1 MRDVLNNILTVE
13 PTPPSQA
20 VDAEVAMKAKES
32 RRKLG
37 PARPQP
43 AAVNEAIE
51 RVVLKALAK
60 QQEQRY
66 SSAGELAKDVANYLA
81 GLPTVAGGARARQG
95 SDAALVAWVAAG
107 AVAVIAIVA
116 GMIVYRANKT
126 HVPSGAAAP
135 MAVQLGAAK
144 LPATEAA
151 ALPATN
157 ASPPAD
163 AIAENAQDA
172 PPATQMAASAAAAVM
187 PDDAEPFEGH
197 HYKFVPG
204 SIDWNGAAAKCRE
217 LGGHLAWPVTI
228 DQRGFLQQL
237 KGPYATAWIGG
248 RKSAGENWIWSNGV
262 AIDPGLVPPQASID
276 GFNWLFM
283 MRNGKLSARP
293 ESGNLQGA
301 SIPTVEGFL
310 CQWDP

>member
-1 MRDVLNNILTVE
+1 ML
-13 PTPPSQA
+13 
-20 VDAEVAMKAKES
+20 
-32 RRKLG
+32 
-37 PARPQP
+37 RP
-43 AAVNEAIE
+43 
-51 RVVLKALAK
+51 R
-60 QQEQRY
+60 
-66 SSAGELAKDVANYLA
+66 
-81 GLPTVAGGARARQG
+81 
-95 SDAALVAWVAAG
+95 
-107 AVAVIAIVA
+107 
-116 GMIVYRANKT
+116 
-126 HVPSGAAAP
+126 
-135 MAVQLGAAK
+135 
-144 LPATEAA
+144 
-151 ALPATN
+151 
-157 ASPPAD
+157 
-163 AIAENAQDA
+163 
-172 PPATQMAASAAAAVM
+172 
-187 PDDAEPFEGH
+187 H